1 MRLEFITID
10 VFTDR
15 LFGGNQ
21 LAVIP
26 QADGLSIEQMQAI
39 AGEFNLSETTFVLPP
54 QDPAHTAEVRIFT
67 TKFEMPFAGH
77 PNVGT
82 AFVVGRL
89 RSLRGRLDFEE
100 KAGLVPIDL
109 LSEGGVLIGARL
121 TAPQPLERGEDDVY
135 SDIVAGA
142 CGLAVE
148 DIETRHHM
156 PCVAGCGTPFV
167 FAEVNSREAL
177 ARAQPSA
184 DVFARNFPVAGVAGI
199 HLYLRDGVQEMDIR
213 ARMFA
218 PAGGRGEDPATG
230 SANVALVG
238 LLTSLRPEPD
248 LDLRL
253 RILQGVEMG
262 RPSLMDAEA
271 DKRGG
276 RVVATR
282 IGGRCV
288 PVMRGTIDV

>member
-1 MRLEFITID
+1 M
-10 VFTDR
+10 
-15 LFGGNQ
+15 
-21 LAVIP
+21 
-26 QADGLSIEQMQAI
+26 
-39 AGEFNLSETTFVLPP
+39 
-54 QDPAHTAEVRIFT
+54 
-67 TKFEMPFAGH
+67 
-77 PNVGT
+77 
-82 AFVVGRL
+82 
-89 RSLRGRLDFEE
+89 
-100 KAGLVPIDL
+100 
-109 LSEGGVLIGARL
+109 
-121 TAPQPLERGEDDVY
+121 ERGEDDVY
-135 SDIVAGA
+135 RDIVAA
-142 CGLAVE
+142 VCGLTVE
-148 DIETRHHM
+148 DIETRSHM

-167 FAEVNSREAL
+167 FAEVKTREAL
-177 ARAQPSA
+177 AQAQPSA
-184 DVFARNFPVAGVAGI
+184 DIFARNFPVAGVAGI
-199 HLYLRDGVQEMDIR
+199 LLYLRDGADGIDVR

-238 LLTSLRPEPD
+238 LLASLRPERD

-288 PVMRGTIDV
+288 PVMRGTIEV